1 MTQPGFEC
9 RLLQLVANA
18 LAIFKVIPQKRNLP
32 ISVWKNTYQKIGHYA
47 CVIDMMS
54 QTYPIYACTGTNHVN
69 HFIGSQYILR

>member
-47 CVIDMMS
+47 CVI
-54 QTYPIYACTGTNHVN
+54 
-69 HFIGSQYILR
+69 